1 MIDAAGDECSDDAAA
16 TSGGG
21 EWGEEEE
28 AALIREGG
36 VHAREEA
43 VTRVV

>member
-1 MIDAAGDECSDDAAA
+1 MIDAAGDECSDDAGA

-21 EWGEEEE
+21 EWGEEEDV
-28 AALIREGG
+28 ALTQEWG
-36 VHAREEA
+36 VHAREEV